1 MTTTVTW
8 FPDVTLARSAV
19 LDLVTGGVPRDD
31 ISVLIPATEPGTET
45 AEVPPFAASLLDPQS
60 LTLPG
65 MGAVAAAGPLAQML
79 ASAATD
85 GGDLQSV
92 VAATG
97 APANQVASVLTKLQN
112 GGALLAVRNNPA
124 HDLIVQGVLRHTL
137 DPDALAQVEQVGP
150 APDDEAVPAEPGG
163 PISRS
168 VGAMTGGAIP
178 GSWGPV
184 NPLDEPTPEV
194 RRDPA
199 PEDRG
204 L

>member
-8 FPDVTLARSAV
+8 FPDVTQARSAV

-31 ISVLIPATEPGTET
+31 ISVLIPATKPGAET
-45 AEVPPFAASLLDPQS
+45 AEVPPFAASLMDPQS

-79 ASAATD
+79 ASAA
-85 GGDLQSV
+85 GGDLQSI

-97 APANQVASVLTKLQN
+97 APANQVTSVMTKLQN
-112 GGALLAVRNNPA
+112 GGALLAVRNDPA

-137 DPDALAQVEQVGP
+137 DPEALAEAEQVGP
-150 APDDEAVPAEPGG
+150 APDDEAVASEPGG

-168 VGAMTGGAIP
+168 VGALTEGAIP
-178 GSWGPV
+178 GGWGTV
-184 NPLDEPTPEV
+184 NPLDEPTPEIK
-194 RRDPA
+194 RDTDPY
-199 PEDRG
+199 DRS